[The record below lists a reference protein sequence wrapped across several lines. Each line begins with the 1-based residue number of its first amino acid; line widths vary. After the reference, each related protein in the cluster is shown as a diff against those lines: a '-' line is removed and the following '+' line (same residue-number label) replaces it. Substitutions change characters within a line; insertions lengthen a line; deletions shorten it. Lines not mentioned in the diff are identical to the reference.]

1 MSKVGRQAIGAGVVL
16 LSATALALLIISL
29 LPHRPPAQLA
39 LLSAFLLGSGGLTT
53 LAGVA
58 AARWQLPPWGWSI
71 RARLVLMC
79 VITAVL
85 GLVNAGFTTALMLLS
100 TQDLAILGALLGF
113 SLGVSV
119 CVAFAASQATTN
131 SIRELLTAVRRI
143 SAGSLDVRVPLRSR
157 DEVGGLAD
165 AVNAMAQR
173 LEASFARERE
183 LDQARTDLMLS
194 LSHDLRSPLASIRAM
209 VESINDGVVH
219 DPATIRRYLASTK
232 TQVEDMSQLIDDLLE
247 LSRMDTGTL
256 TLQLEPASI
265 ADLISD
271 TIAGMSARATARGL
285 VLDGR
290 VDADLPQVVMDPP
303 RVQRVLN
310 NLVQNAITHTP
321 PKGTVSL
328 SARDA
333 GAAVQVDVSDT
344 GQGMPEPEFLR
355 LLSAAPGTLLQ
366 RGAGSEAA
374 GLGLRIVVG
383 IVQAH
388 GGRVWLKSAAGQGST
403 FSFTLP
409 KAARCNRWLRN

>member
-29 LPHRPPAQLA
+29 LPHQPPAQLA

-157 DEVGGLAD
+157 DEVGELAD

-183 LDQARTDLMLS
+183 LDQARTDLILA
-194 LSHDLRSPLASIRAM
+194 LSHDLLSPLTSIRAM

-219 DPATIRRYLASTK
+219 GPATVRRYLRSVNA
-232 TQVEDMSQLIDDLLE
+232 QIDDMTQLIDDLLE
-247 LSRMDTGTL
+247 LSRMDAGMPV
-256 TLQLEPASI
+256 LQLEPASI

-271 TIAGMSARATARGL
+271 TIAGMSARAAARGL
-285 VLDGR
+285 VLNGTVGDHLPH
-290 VDADLPQVVMDPP
+290 VMMDAP

-321 PKGTVSL
+321 PPGTVTL
-328 SARDA
+328 AAREA
-333 GAAVQVDVSDT
+333 GDEVRVDVIDT
-344 GQGMPEPEFLR
+344 G
-355 LLSAAPGTLLQ
+355 PGLLQ
-366 RGAGSEAA
+366 EEFRRRLHAPPGASRGQQAASGGS
-374 GLGLRIVVG
+374 GLGLSIVAG
-383 IVQAH
+383 IVEAH
-388 GGRVWLKSAAGQGST
+388 GGRIWLESSVGQGST

-409 KAARCNRWLRN
+409 RAPDR